1 MILPEYLDTLFLVPE
16 PPAMGWPAEF
26 AIITAANAFS
36 AGSRKGDAQ
45 ADISL
50 RKDLSRLKATR
61 IRGTGMSPD
70 WKHREHGWAAWPLSF
85 AQAVELSKKYRQNAF
100 FVVEKDTLFVVSC
113 TTLERQKLGSWR
125 IRLRKRSDEPTDT
138 VYVVELERAVLDVKR
153 FRIKNAG
160 HRPSMKCLYV
170 GKTGR
175 TPGERFKQ
183 HKEGYKSCSLV
194 RKFGLRLVPGLF
206 PTKARLSKA
215 EATALEKNHAEAL
228 RAKGYAVWQ
237 N

>member
-16 PPAMGWPAEF
+16 PPAKGWPADF

-61 IRGTGMSPD
+61 IRVTGMSPN

-85 AQAVELSKKYRQNAF
+85 PQALELSKKYRQNAF
-100 FVVEKDTLFVVSC
+100 FVVEQDTLFVVSC
-113 TTLERQKLGSWR
+113 TTLVRQKLGSWR
-125 IRLRKRSDEPTDT
+125 TRLRKRFDEPTDT

-160 HRPSMKCLYV
+160 HRPAMKCLYV

-175 TPGERFKQ
+175 TPSERFKQ

-206 PTKARLSKA
+206 PAKARLSKA
-215 EATALEKNHAEAL
+215 EATALEKSHARAL